1 MATEAKI
8 IGGFRILQELQ
19 AGSGSQGTVYKAVCE
34 TAREGIAAVG
44 DVVAIKVMAVQD
56 EGQALWKKLEHRT
69 QELVQLQHPNVV
81 RYKGCFVE
89 AGAFAD
95 IHVVVQEFLDGETLK
110 DCLAKNPNGLDVDR
124 GLEIVK
130 ATLEGLIYISGFG
143 LVHRDLKP
151 GNIFLCNDGSVKLID
166 FEIARREG
174 GAATTAAGNIRGSFD
189 YMAPDFINAT
199 FHGDVQSDIFSMG
212 VVLHEVLTGN
222 TPYQRFEGDRKQANF
237 AFLSRWSNASQEG
250 DNPIRISSRVKKLL
264 ANAEEVLEKALTP
277 DRAVR
282 YADFSAFRDA
292 LKTIRFRDLRNG
304 ANTYRLV
311 QYIGKGGFGE
321 VFKAKFRQTGESVAV
336 KHLLKAEY
344 AERFFREAKI
354 MQKLQRMQDSC
365 FVRFLDFFVSDQ
377 AGGRDAFIVM
387 SFLDG
392 MPGNSLRD
400 AIRTA
405 AANRKS
411 LRKLDVLLAF
421 RRYAYGLQAMHVHG
435 IFHRD
440 IKPSNLYYPSGHPE
454 RAAIMDLGIARD
466 VNGTATTGQVPGT
479 LDYMPPEVVVSDSRG
494 DGGMDI
500 YALGLCLYEALT
512 GRMGYPR
519 LPSGTEGYTAFFA
532 RARQNLPPTFDA
544 PPVSEDKRLL
554 KLLNSM
560 TCPDAAKRLNDISKV
575 IEALDPMIKSAGGT
589 VEQQDLM
596 VAPDDDAPTETLIL
610 DEFTGTNIG
619 DFTGTSETSPLEENL
634 QEAVENERVHLKRKR
649 MAKVGGVLFL
659 SALVVGG
666 GIALWL
672 TSKKDHAPSKP
683 VGQLLSG
690 SDKTNGLE
698 AVGSRG
704 FKVYVPTNVTARVG
718 MSGDLKS
725 TSWHSEHL
733 GTNKLTAPVTPSKPP
748 IASSSSD
755 EKAEQAKKE
764 LAEAEQIRKE
774 EAAKAAAELK
784 RIQEETDRLKAEAE
798 RLRKAAEDEK
808 KRAEEERLRRER
820 EQIANISNETARIE
834 ARKRLEREQAAARA
848 KAKKE
853 QAERDARNREL
864 RAQAR
869 TDSTNRFWTL
879 VEQME
884 PVASRK
890 ARLVDAEAIYRAVVT
905 SNLLETSES
914 GRLFDE
920 LVARRGWIVGRIS
933 NGCPDPIEVAGRSIA
948 PSSSKLFVLTNGLP
962 MRWEARRAGFENLQL
977 SRQFDGQEIALADNS
992 FVMSAVPV
1000 AIPVLPDGIV
1010 CLVDGEEK
1018 SGVVKRK
1025 PGETISYAFRRRGY
1039 SYGGATSYAVTDAK
1053 DQQLPKP
1060 ADSDWKL
1067 DPVEVLV
1074 PRLMAGVSCWID
1086 GGELTG
1092 GGVVTNLPGS
1102 KIVCTYRRKGYK
1114 DVRKTYEVIF
1124 AEYQELPAPTFQ
1136 EWELLPVIVAIP
1148 ELPSGVTCWIGD
1160 KQATGTLSRKPGD
1173 QIAVTYRRDGYDDIQ
1188 KAYEVSIEPEQNL
1201 PVPAAGEW
1209 RSLRVTVQMP
1219 QLPADATCQIDG
1231 VAVSG
1236 RETTLSPG
1244 RHVCTYNRPDYQP
1257 QKIEFQVQGDGPATV
1272 PAPQDWVA
1280 TEGLVSLDAAEAAA
1294 KKGAWKEVEKLLR
1307 GADVHGAA
1315 NVARKEKFKT
1325 QIDNQLRLSKLA
1337 EQAEMYYS
1345 DESWK
1350 HVIRCFAEARGMGYM
1365 LSEDESGMV
1374 EEAYANERAR
1384 IKTIRDRVVRE
1395 MSIGKSPSYDLAKL
1409 DAEENQL
1416 HEWYNVIKK

>member
-421 RRYAYGLQAMHVHG
+421 RRYAYGLQAMHVQG

-500 YALGLCLYEALT
+500 YALGLCL
-512 GRMGYPR
+512 
-519 LPSGTEGYTAFFA
+519 
-532 RARQNLPPTFDA
+532 
-544 PPVSEDKRLL
+544 
-554 KLLNSM
+554 
-560 TCPDAAKRLNDISKV
+560 
-575 IEALDPMIKSAGGT
+575 
-589 VEQQDLM
+589 
-596 VAPDDDAPTETLIL
+596 
-610 DEFTGTNIG
+610 
-619 DFTGTSETSPLEENL
+619 
-634 QEAVENERVHLKRKR
+634 
-649 MAKVGGVLFL
+649 
-659 SALVVGG
+659 
-666 GIALWL
+666 
-672 TSKKDHAPSKP
+672 
-683 VGQLLSG
+683 
-690 SDKTNGLE
+690 
-698 AVGSRG
+698 
-704 FKVYVPTNVTARVG
+704 
-718 MSGDLKS
+718 
-725 TSWHSEHL
+725 
-733 GTNKLTAPVTPSKPP
+733 
-748 IASSSSD
+748 
-755 EKAEQAKKE
+755 
-764 LAEAEQIRKE
+764 
-774 EAAKAAAELK
+774 
-784 RIQEETDRLKAEAE
+784 
-798 RLRKAAEDEK
+798 
-808 KRAEEERLRRER
+808 
-820 EQIANISNETARIE
+820 
-834 ARKRLEREQAAARA
+834 
-848 KAKKE
+848 
-853 QAERDARNREL
+853 
-864 RAQAR
+864 
-869 TDSTNRFWTL
+869 
-879 VEQME
+879 
-884 PVASRK
+884 
-890 ARLVDAEAIYRAVVT
+890 
-905 SNLLETSES
+905 
-914 GRLFDE
+914 
-920 LVARRGWIVGRIS
+920 
-933 NGCPDPIEVAGRSIA
+933 
-948 PSSSKLFVLTNGLP
+948 
-962 MRWEARRAGFENLQL
+962 
-977 SRQFDGQEIALADNS
+977 
-992 FVMSAVPV
+992 
-1000 AIPVLPDGIV
+1000 
-1010 CLVDGEEK
+1010 
-1018 SGVVKRK
+1018 
-1025 PGETISYAFRRRGY
+1025 
-1039 SYGGATSYAVTDAK
+1039 
-1053 DQQLPKP
+1053 
-1060 ADSDWKL
+1060 
-1067 DPVEVLV
+1067 
-1074 PRLMAGVSCWID
+1074 
-1086 GGELTG
+1086 
-1092 GGVVTNLPGS
+1092 
-1102 KIVCTYRRKGYK
+1102 
-1114 DVRKTYEVIF
+1114 
-1124 AEYQELPAPTFQ
+1124 
-1136 EWELLPVIVAIP
+1136 
-1148 ELPSGVTCWIGD
+1148 
-1160 KQATGTLSRKPGD
+1160 
-1173 QIAVTYRRDGYDDIQ
+1173 
-1188 KAYEVSIEPEQNL
+1188 
-1201 PVPAAGEW
+1201 
-1209 RSLRVTVQMP
+1209 
-1219 QLPADATCQIDG
+1219 
-1231 VAVSG
+1231 
-1236 RETTLSPG
+1236 
-1244 RHVCTYNRPDYQP
+1244 
-1257 QKIEFQVQGDGPATV
+1257 
-1272 PAPQDWVA
+1272 
-1280 TEGLVSLDAAEAAA
+1280 
-1294 KKGAWKEVEKLLR
+1294 
-1307 GADVHGAA
+1307 
-1315 NVARKEKFKT
+1315 
-1325 QIDNQLRLSKLA
+1325 
-1337 EQAEMYYS
+1337 
-1345 DESWK
+1345 
-1350 HVIRCFAEARGMGYM
+1350 
-1365 LSEDESGMV
+1365 
-1374 EEAYANERAR
+1374 
-1384 IKTIRDRVVRE
+1384 
-1395 MSIGKSPSYDLAKL
+1395 
-1409 DAEENQL
+1409 
-1416 HEWYNVIKK
+1416 